1 MFLTW
6 PEKCLCHCQ
15 PIGWARPYQN
25 NRHRVLKVRFCYNM
39 LPPSTELANGAERR
53 RNSELLDFFSEFQ
66 LFCKNLQSFLRSH
79 PTYIYYYIY
88 SNYLKMIGSSILR
101 TGVQVSKGSFSMLAR
116 AAPCN
121 AGCSCGRQGCV
132 SIYCIAKSQTSF
144 NTQSRSISIGKVGPN
159 GKPTF
164 KLIAD
169 SESPQDI
176 SPHVKGIM
184 EGNKKWVSRMLEKNP
199 DYFTALAQP
208 QKPKFLYFGCADSR
222 VPANEILG
230 LG

>member
-1 MFLTW
+1 LIFFQNFSCFAKIYNLFS
-6 PEKCLCHCQ
+6 
-15 PIGWARPYQN
+15 ARTQ
-25 NRHRVLKVRFCYNM
+25 R
-39 LPPSTELANGAERR
+39 
-53 RNSELLDFFSEFQ
+53 
-66 LFCKNLQSFLRSH
+66 
-79 PTYIYYYIY
+79 TYIIIFTITKI
-88 SNYLKMIGSSILR
+88 KMISSSVFR

-121 AGCSCGRQGCV
+121 AGCSCGRQGCA
-132 SIYCIAKSQTSF
+132 SIYCIAKSQTPF

-184 EGNKKWVSRMLEKNP
+184 EGNKKWVSRMLETNP

-230 LG
+230 LGYVEPCYLLLSSVVPFSYASANRT